1 MQSFTRKTNQIFEH
15 PAVAIFFI
23 LFFPLLIEF
32 TYSDFVRGSEL
43 NSRVGW
49 FILILSLVWLLRKKL
64 FPFLLLGVFIV
75 SGCMD
80 GLYATTFGGVF
91 TTASFEAMALTD
103 SQEAVGFLQTYA
115 SFENISLLGFY
126 MTGSL
131 YFLYNAKISPEK
143 SPSEKF
149 IIGLG
154 IIMFGVATYRLGVL
168 HKYYD
173 TIPGFAGTLP
183 SYYAGHGNVA
193 KKIEARKSFV
203 KNSPVIATLNQKDQ
217 QQTYLIIIGESL
229 SRKHMGL
236 YGYHRNTTPEFSMLS
251 NESPDELMVQTNTIS
266 THVQTQPSLR
276 HTLTQ
281 VDTGNKLS
289 VAKALSMIDI
299 ANKAGFKT
307 WWISNQQPLRSTI
320 SAIAHMADETQ
331 YISNDY
337 HGVQVRRFD
346 GLMQPYVEKA
356 LNDDATHKIIFVH
369 LMGSHLQYKNR
380 YPEEFAKFTD
390 NNVKGYEENL
400 SSSKIEYINS
410 YDNSVLYTDFV
421 VANMIKSLKTAS
433 KNKNQIAA
441 ALFLADHGEEI
452 FDSKNFVGHG
462 PDTLTPTMVE
472 IPFVVWTS
480 EQYRQFRPAHISAM
494 KENINEAASLDNTF
508 HFISHLAGIESDIIN
523 KNNSLSSETYT
534 SRKRMVYKSDY
545 DLKIKNRPS
554 K

>member
-1 MQSFTRKTNQIFEH
+1 MRSLASRTSQVFEH
-15 PAVAIFFI
+15 PAFAIFFV

-49 FILILSLVWLLRKKL
+49 FILILAMVWLLRKKL
-64 FPFLLLGVFIV
+64 FPFLLLSVFLV

-80 GLYATTFGGVF
+80 SLYATTFGGVF

-103 SQEAVGFLQTYA
+103 SHEAMGFLQTYA
-115 SFENISLLGFY
+115 SFENLSLLGFY
-126 MTGSL
+126 ITGSL
-131 YFLYNAKISPEK
+131 FFIYNTRIPAEK
-143 SPSEKF
+143 SSSEKI

-154 IIMFGVATYRLGVL
+154 IIMLAVATYRLGFL

-183 SYYAGHGNVA
+183 SYYAGHGHVE
-193 KKIEARKSFV
+193 KEIEARRIFSE
-203 KNSPVIATLNQKDQ
+203 NSPVIAVLNQKDQ
-217 QQTYLIIIGESL
+217 LQTYLIIIGESL

-236 YGYHRNTTPEFSMLS
+236 YGYHRDTTPELAKLS
-251 NESPDELMVQTNTIS
+251 AESPDELIVQTDTIS

-276 HTLTQ
+276 HALTQ
-281 VDTGNKLS
+281 LNGENKMS
-289 VAKALSMIDI
+289 VSKALSMVDI

-320 SAIAHMADETQ
+320 SAIANMADETQ

-346 GLMQPYVEKA
+346 GLMQPYVDKA
-356 LNDDATHKIIFVH
+356 LNDDAPHKVIFVH
-369 LMGSHLQYKNR
+369 LMGSHLQYRNR
-380 YPEEFAKFTD
+380 YPEEFSKFTD
-390 NNVKGYEENL
+390 DNVNGYENGL
-400 SSSKIEYINS
+400 SSSKVDYINS
-410 YDNSVLYTDFV
+410 YDNSVLYTDYV
-421 VANMIKSLKTAS
+421 VANMIKSLKAVS
-433 KNKNQIAA
+433 ENQSQLSA

-472 IPFVVWTS
+472 IPFVIWTS
-480 EQYRQFRPAHISAM
+480 EQYRQSRPTLINAM
-494 KENINEAASLDNTF
+494 KMNRNESSSLDNSF
-508 HFISHLAGIESDIIN
+508 HFVSQLMGIKSDIIN
-523 KNNSLSSETYT
+523 KNNSLASEHYV
-534 SRKRMVYKSDY
+534 SRKRVVYKTDY
-545 DLKIKNRPS
+545 DLKIKNGLS

>member
-1 MQSFTRKTNQIFEH
+1 MQSLSNKISQIFEH
-15 PAVAIFFI
+15 PAFPIFFV

-49 FILILSLVWLLRKKL
+49 FILILAMVWLLRKKL
-64 FPFLLLGVFIV
+64 FPFLLLSVFIV

-80 GLYATTFGGVF
+80 NLYATTFGGVF

-103 SQEAVGFLQTYA
+103 SQEAMGFLQTYA
-115 SFENISLLGFY
+115 SFENLSLLGFY
-126 MTGSL
+126 ITGSL
-131 YFLYNAKISPEK
+131 YFLYNTRIPAEK
-143 SPSEKF
+143 SSGEKI

-154 IIMFGVATYRLGVL
+154 IIMLAVATYRLGFL

-183 SYYAGHGNVA
+183 SYYTGHGNVE
-193 KKIEARKSFV
+193 KEIETRKIFV
-203 KNSPVIATLNQKDQ
+203 ANSPVAAVPNQKDQ

-229 SRKHMGL
+229 SKKHMGI
-236 YGYHRNTTPEFSMLS
+236 YGYHRDTTPELS
-251 NESPDELMVQTNTIS
+251 KLSDELIVQTNTIS

-276 HTLTQ
+276 HALTQ
-281 VDTGNKLS
+281 LNSENKMPVS
-289 VAKALSMIDI
+289 KALSMVDI

-320 SAIAHMADETQ
+320 SAIANMADETQ

-356 LNDDATHKIIFVH
+356 LNDKARHKVIFVH
-369 LMGSHLQYKNR
+369 LMGSHLQYRNR
-380 YPEEFAKFTD
+380 YPDEFSKFTD
-390 NNVKGYEENL
+390 NNVRGYENDL
-400 SSSKIEYINS
+400 SANKVDYINS
-410 YDNSVLYTDFV
+410 YDNSVLYTDHV
-421 VANMIKSLKTAS
+421 VANMIKSLKAVSESQS
-433 KNKNQIAA
+433 KLSA

-452 FDSKNFVGHG
+452 FDSRNFVGHG
-462 PDTLTPTMVE
+462 PDSITAPMVE
-472 IPFVVWTS
+472 IPFVIWTS
-480 EQYRQFRPAHISAM
+480 KKYRQFRPTHINAM
-494 KENINEAASLDNTF
+494 KDNRNKASSLDNTF
-508 HFISHLAGIESDIIN
+508 HFVSNLIGIESDIIN
-523 KNNSLSSETYT
+523 KKDSLSSERYT
-534 SRKRMVYKSDY
+534 SRKRVVYKTDY
-545 DLKIKNRPS
+545 DLKIKNGFS

>member
-1 MQSFTRKTNQIFEH
+1 MRSSSSKTSQVFEH

-49 FILILSLVWLLRKKL
+49 LILTLAMVWLLRKKL
-64 FPFLLLGVFIV
+64 FPFLLLSVFLV

-80 GLYATTFGGVF
+80 ILYATTFGGVF

-115 SFENISLLGFY
+115 SFENLSLLGFY
-126 MTGSL
+126 ITGSL
-131 YFLYNAKISPEK
+131 FFLYNTRIPAEK
-143 SPSEKF
+143 SSSEKI

-154 IIMFGVATYRLGVL
+154 IIMLAVASYRLGVL

-183 SYYAGHGNVA
+183 SYYAGHENVA
-193 KKIEARKSFV
+193 RKTEARRIFV
-203 KNSPVIATLNQKDQ
+203 ESSPVVAALKQKEQ
-217 QQTYLIIIGESL
+217 KQTYLIIIGESL
-229 SRKHMGL
+229 SKKHMSL
-236 YGYHRNTTPEFSMLS
+236 YGYHRETTPELEKLS
-251 NESPDELMVQTNTIS
+251 DELIIQTDTIS

-289 VAKALSMIDI
+289 VTKALSMIDI

-380 YPEEFAKFTD
+380 YPDEFSKFTD
-390 NNVKGYEENL
+390 NNVNGYENSL
-400 SSSKIEYINS
+400 STSKVDYINS
-410 YDNSVLYTDFV
+410 YDNSVLYTDSV
-421 VANMIKSLKTAS
+421 VANMIKSLKTIS
-433 KNKNQIAA
+433 ERQNQLSA

-462 PDTLTPTMVE
+462 PDSITPTMVE
-472 IPFVVWTS
+472 IPFIIWTS
-480 EQYRQFRPAHISAM
+480 EKYRQFRPAHITAM
-494 KENINEAASLDNTF
+494 KENVNEAASLDNTF
-508 HFISHLAGIESDIIN
+508 HFVSHLIGIESDIIN
-523 KNNSLSSETYT
+523 KNNSLSSERYT
-534 SRKRMVYKSDY
+534 SRKRVVYKTDY
-545 DLKIKNRPS
+545 DLKIKNGLS
-554 K
+554 N